1 VRTGKPERAFEQSN
15 LLTGQTL
22 AKRSMQTVSEGTTH
36 ALRTIPIFAARMS
49 QKMRDACAIVFLVH
63 TCKRTRTV
71 CPKGVKYQIYRC
83 IIFSKISTK
92 YIDASSSLKKEG
104 ITVVVQNGVVRLTG
118 TVPTGAQ
125 RLEAAVVARAIPGVR
140 AVQDDLRLATA
151 PN

>member
-1 VRTGKPERAFEQSN
+1 
-15 LLTGQTL
+15 
-22 AKRSMQTVSEGTTH
+22 
-36 ALRTIPIFAARMS
+36 MS
-49 QKMRDACAIVFLVH
+49 QKTRDACAIVSLVH

-71 CPKGVKYQIYRC
+71 RPKGVKYQ
-83 IIFSKISTK
+83 